1 MSQIFARYED
11 QRIFIFDEIL
21 TSLEKLPV
29 NRQSARQFKLV
40 EGGKN
45 IQLVSALM
53 MTLVQTSATYH
64 PPKKSRSLEAI
75 DEDGELVYAGDKKSH
90 DRIID
95 DDFDESNPDKA
106 INKVSF
112 LATSIRIYVLYG
124 SHRVATHAMW

>member
-1 MSQIFARYED
+1 LAQIFARYED

-53 MTLVQTSATYH
+53 MTLVQTSATYN
-64 PPKKSRSLEAI
+64 PPQKSRSLEAI
-75 DEDGELVYAGDKKSH
+75 GEDGEVIYVGDKKSH
-90 DRIID
+90 GRNVDEE
-95 DDFDESNPDKA
+95 FDEAHPGRAVDKVQPP
-106 INKVSF
+106 KPG
-112 LATSIRIYVLYG
+112 TH
-124 SHRVATHAMW
+124 SHSYD